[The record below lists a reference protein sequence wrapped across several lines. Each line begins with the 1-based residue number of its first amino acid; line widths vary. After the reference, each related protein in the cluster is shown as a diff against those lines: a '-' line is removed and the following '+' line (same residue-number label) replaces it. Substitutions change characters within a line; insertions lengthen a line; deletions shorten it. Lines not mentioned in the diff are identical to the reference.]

1 LFVSE
6 IETPRNDAGN
16 GLLMYGNG
24 NGSFEV
30 STVQQSGF
38 FANKDAK
45 KIVIISNQMERKLLV
60 SNNDDK
66 LQCFTIT
73 NNIK

>member
-1 LFVSE
+1 MFVSE
-6 IETPRNDAGN
+6 IETPRNDAGS
-16 GLLMYGNG
+16 GLLMFGDG
-24 NGSFEV
+24 MGKFSV
-30 STVQQSGF
+30 STSQKSGF

-45 KIVIISNQMERKLLV
+45 KITTIYNQMERKILI

-66 LQCFTIT
+66 LECFTII